1 MELYPLKV
9 FLTVATERSFSRAGE
24 KLLRTQPAIS
34 IAIQRLESDL
44 KEKLI
49 DRSGRELLFTDAG
62 RVVLEFAKRFQNLE
76 SELENS
82 LRELKDNY
90 AGRLAI
96 GANETAALY
105 LIQHIEQYR
114 RLFPK
119 VKVQVR
125 RSESSKIPSQLL
137 DGELEL
143 AVLSYD
149 PADDHLLTQ
158 VIYTDRLAL
167 VVSPKHRFADRT
179 DISIAELDMET
190 FIAHNVISPYREAV
204 LREFQRQKVP
214 LNMDVEMP
222 TVETIRRLV
231 QDNEG
236 VSFLPRMCVEQE
248 IKTDLLREIRVKELN
263 IERKIRLVYPARRRA
278 EPRRE
283 SVSRCRAARQCGR
296 GCGPGNGVSIAVAGG
311 GIIGLTVAWRLAQH
325 GFPVT
330 VFDKGSM
337 GGEASWAGAGMLAPG
352 GEIVATSPIARLALE
367 ARRLYPSF
375 VRELEETSATRIDF
389 QECGALDLAY
399 SAEDWRGLEAR
410 AVQPGGA
417 RHPLRS
423 ARARPCTF
431 YLPAHSSGRARR
443 CAILSGR
450 RHR

>member
-49 DRSGRELLFTDAG
+49 DRSGRELLLTDAG

-105 LIQHIEQYR
+105 HIPHIEQYR

-143 AVLSYD
+143 GVLSYD
-149 PADDHLLTQ
+149 PGDEHLMTQ
-158 VIYTDRLAL
+158 VLYIDRLAL
-167 VVSPKHRFADRT
+167 VVSPRHRFANRT
-179 DISIAELDMET
+179 DISISELDMET
-190 FIAHNVISPYREAV
+190 FIAHNVVSPYREAV

-236 VSFLPRMCVEQE
+236 VAFLPRMCVEQE
-248 IKTDLLREIRVKELN
+248 IKADLLREIRVKELN
-263 IERKIRLVYPARRRA
+263 MERKIRLAYPARRALSHAAKAFLDVVRRGGVDTGPIQ
-278 EPRRE
+278 EP
-283 SVSRCRAARQCGR
+283 S
-296 GCGPGNGVSIAVAGG
+296 
-311 GIIGLTVAWRLAQH
+311 
-325 GFPVT
+325 
-330 VFDKGSM
+330 
-337 GGEASWAGAGMLAPG
+337 
-352 GEIVATSPIARLALE
+352 
-367 ARRLYPSF
+367 
-375 VRELEETSATRIDF
+375 
-389 QECGALDLAY
+389 
-399 SAEDWRGLEAR
+399 
-410 AVQPGGA
+410 
-417 RHPLRS
+417 
-423 ARARPCTF
+423 
-431 YLPAHSSGRARR
+431 
-443 CAILSGR
+443 
-450 RHR
+450 